1 MTPETLHAFAPGIG
15 GFLAILGLLLLLALV
30 RDVLTARRRDVA
42 ARLSSLG
49 DGANLLTAPGES
61 LAAESFYEDDGLGRG
76 GLFAQLEGAL
86 APAGGWS
93 AVRPVALGGVVG
105 AAAALFLGLRAL
117 PLPIALLLA
126 IAAGMLA
133 ARQILMMLTHRHTI
147 RFLDRL
153 PDAIDLV
160 VRATRAGIPVTE
172 AIVAAGLETEEPVR
186 SEFRRV
192 GDSVSIGVDLRDALR
207 AAARRVKLPDF
218 DFFVVALIVQRETGG
233 QLAETLGNLSD
244 ILRKR
249 KEMRLKVKALT
260 AEGRMSAIIVA
271 ALPFVT
277 GGLIFAID
285 PNYILLLFN
294 DPTGHILLAIAG
306 GCLGL
311 GMFVIG
317 RMTKAE
323 A

>member
-1 MTPETLHAFAPGIG
+1 MTPELLAALAPGIG
-15 GFLAILGLLLLLALV
+15 GFLVTLGLLLLLLVV
-30 RDVLTARRRDVA
+30 RDVLTARSRDVA
-42 ARLSSLG
+42 QRLAGLADGASLLETVAG
-49 DGANLLTAPGES
+49 DGGEALYDAGAAARPGLLRTFES
-61 LAAESFYEDDGLGRG
+61 
-76 GLFAQLEGAL
+76 AL

-93 AVRPVALGGVVG
+93 ALRPMALGGVV
-105 AAAALFLGLRAL
+105 AAAAVFFVAGRAL
-117 PLPIALLLA
+117 PPPVALPAAVLA
-126 IAAGMLA
+126 GLFV
-133 ARQILMMLTHRHTI
+133 ARQILGMLVHRRTI
-147 RFLDRL
+147 RFLDHL

-172 AIVAAGLETEEPVR
+172 AIVAAGQETEEPVR

-192 GDSVSIGVDLRDALR
+192 ADAVSIGVDLRDALR
-207 AAARRVKLPDF
+207 TAARRVRLPDF

-233 QLAETLGNLSD
+233 QLAETLGNLAD

-260 AEGRMSAIIVA
+260 AEGRMSANIVA

-285 PNYILLLFN
+285 PKYILTLFD
-294 DPTGHILLAIAG
+294 DPTGHILLGAASA
-306 GCLGL
+306 CLTL
-311 GMFVIG
+311 GMVVIG